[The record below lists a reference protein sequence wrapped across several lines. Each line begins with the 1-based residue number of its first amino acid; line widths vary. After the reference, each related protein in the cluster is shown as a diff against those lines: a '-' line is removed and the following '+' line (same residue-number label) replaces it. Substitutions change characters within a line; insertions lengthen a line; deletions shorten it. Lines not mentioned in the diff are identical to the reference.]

1 MLQSQRR
8 RAGFPEIMPNKSMPV
23 IDVDKRVCSV
33 PLEKKEERKK
43 KVGKIVVSCI
53 APYIPVKA
61 ATPHQSLLSSSTLLS
76 QESNILKIIKA
87 VVPHVCI
94 FTKHV

>member
-43 KVGKIVVSCI
+43 KGGKNSCVLHCALYPSQSCHTASEFALVIDIAVSR
-53 APYIPVKA
+53 V
-61 ATPHQSLLSSSTLLS
+61 
-76 QESNILKIIKA
+76 
-87 VVPHVCI
+87 
-94 FTKHV
+94 